1 MRHMLVTTNTLG
13 LAAGLLCLL
22 TVLATATGHAA
33 PKRGDT
39 PHCQETCL
47 ADHQR
52 QMEKLTRD
60 LDGKLNR
67 LEFQNCVEDA
77 VKEYTRCIE
86 NCREPHPVK

>member
-1 MRHMLVTTNTLG
+1 MGHTLFTTHPLR

-22 TVLATATGHAA
+22 IVFVTATGHAA

-47 ADHQR
+47 AEHQR
-52 QMEKLTRD
+52 QLEKLTRE
-60 LDGKLNR
+60 LDDKLNK

-86 NCREPHPVK
+86 NCRAVYPVK